1 MFEQKEWRFVK
12 YNGRMGQGEREKA
25 ISDFQQDPECRIMI
39 ASLKA
44 GGVGLNLTM
53 ASKVICV
60 DLWWNSSVE
69 QQAFCRVFRIG
80 QESETFITRFVAK
93 NTVDEKLLEMQKRKE
108 EEIGGAMDDEK
119 MLQALSLEEL
129 IGLFGQVEV
138 DEQGK
143 GFILVDDEGEF
154 DKEEPPTMI

>member
-1 MFEQKEWRFVK
+1 M
-12 YNGRMGQGEREKA
+12 
-25 ISDFQQDPECRIMI
+25 DP
-39 ASLKA
+39 
-44 GGVGLNLTM
+44 GL
-53 ASKVICV
+53 I
-60 DLWWNSSVE
+60 DI
-69 QQAFCRVFRIG
+69 AFCRVFRIG

-129 IGLFGQVEV
+129 MGLFGQVGV

-154 DKEEPPTMI
+154 DEEEPPTLI